1 MDYVPVFESVAYK
14 AGRDHERE
22 RIIKW
27 IEENRTGVELEE
39 GFVMYRDRFRSEDII
54 AFITGELDE

>member
-27 IEENRTGVELEE
+27 IEENRTGMELAE
-39 GFVMYRDRFRSEDII
+39 GVVMYRDRFKSEDLI
-54 AFITGELDE
+54 AFIKGESNE

>member
-27 IEENRTGVELEE
+27 IEENRTGMELAE
-39 GFVMYRDRFRSEDII
+39 GVVMYRDHFKSEDLI
-54 AFITGELDE
+54 AFLKGESK